1 MWKHWKLGYIESILL
16 LVEAQTLCSGVPI
29 LHLRLRSAECRGARA
44 RCGRIFTGARRKSQI
59 AYAHFEPAIKMGKS
73 YEASPS
79 QVSSAVHWHF
89 SSRLAWQG

>member
-1 MWKHWKLGYIESILL
+1 MWKYWKLGYIESILL

-44 RCGRIFTGARRKSQI
+44 LRSHLHRARRKSQI

-73 YEASPS
+73 YDASPS
-79 QVSSAVHWHF
+79 QVTGAMHWHF